1 VTEDRMILAIDPV
14 SNTWAVVYD
23 GEVKETGIIKR
34 VRPTEPDYLLAPHN
48 QALELIADYAPDRV
62 ALAVIV
68 VHKEKLVR
76 ALLAIE
82 VQAAVSVAA
91 AALLEPENVLYVEL
105 QDDGAARSAAIIGLA
120 ADEELKMRRSGALDE
135 AANVAAAAW
144 EEE

>member
-105 QDDGAARSAAIIGLA
+105 QDDGAARSAAAIGLA
-120 ADEELKMRRSGALDE
+120 ADEELKMRRSDAVVE
-135 AANVAAAAW
+135 AAEVAAAAW

>member
-105 QDDGAARSAAIIGLA
+105 QDDGPARSAAIIGLA